1 MAVGNVL
8 GYKLLFLFPS
18 LFNYYFNLL
27 IQSFHTIPE
36 PGAC

>member
-1 MAVGNVL
+1 MAIRNVL
-8 GYKLLFLFPS
+8 RYKLFFLFPC

-36 PGAC
+36 SGAC